1 MDSGIDKKIEGKRLL
16 IFLFLS
22 FGLTWIIFAA
32 AIMKGMKWDGSDY
45 AMEQFVGL
53 GMLMPFGANLLT
65 RMITKEGFP
74 LTGKDSLMLGIR
86 FSHKMWKYYLFA
98 LLIPWICI
106 GLGNVLTLLVCSKAY
121 DKELLQTAGLDKGI
135 TYVYPLIAISSAA
148 ILSFAALG
156 EEEGWRGYMM
166 PKLIYL
172 LGMKKALIAGGVIWG
187 LWHAPLT
194 CIGHNFGTGYP
205 GFPYVGI
212 LLMCVMCTL
221 MGILLTFV
229 TVRTNSIWPAA
240 IMHAVNNASPSI
252 LRFYIND
259 EVLEGNLPNPILR
272 FVFMWIPLVIIDGII
287 LYGMMKTKDSTDS
300 DPHSLPVKND
310 DK

>member
-65 RMITKEGFP
+65 RMITKEGFS

-98 LLIPWICI
+98 LLIPWIYI
-106 GLGNVLTLLVCSKAY
+106 ELGNVLKLLVCSKAY
-121 DKELLQTAGLDKGI
+121 DRELLQTAGLDKGI
-135 TYVYPLIAISSAA
+135 TFAYPLIAISSAA

-166 PKLIYL
+166 PKLIHL

-259 EVLEGNLPNPILR
+259 EVLEGNLPNPILS

>member
-106 GLGNVLTLLVCSKAY
+106 ELGNVLTLLVCSKAY

>member
-86 FSHKMWKYYLFA
+86 FNHKMWKYYLFA

-106 GLGNVLTLLVCSKAY
+106 ELGNVLTLLVCSKAY

-135 TYVYPLIAISSAA
+135 TYVYPLIAISSSA

-166 PKLIYL
+166 PKLIHL

-194 CIGHNFGTGYP
+194 FIGHNFGTGYP

-259 EVLEGNLPNPILR
+259 EVLEGNLPNPILS
-272 FVFMWIPLVIIDGII
+272 FVFMWIPLAIIDGII
-287 LYGMMKTKDSTDS
+287 LYRMKKNRDFTDS

>member
-16 IFLFLS
+16 VFLFLS

-86 FSHKMWKYYLFA
+86 FNHKMWKYYLFA

-106 GLGNVLTLLVCSKAY
+106 ELGNVLTLLVCSKAY

-135 TYVYPLIAISSAA
+135 TYAYPLIAISSAA

-166 PKLIYL
+166 PKLIHL
-172 LGMKKALIAGGVIWG
+172 WGMKKALIAGGVIWG

-259 EVLEGNLPNPILR
+259 EVLEGNLPNPILS
-272 FVFMWIPLVIIDGII
+272 FVFMWIPLAIIDGII

-300 DPHSLPVKND
+300 GPHSLPVKND
-310 DK
+310 DR

>member
-74 LTGKDSLMLGIR
+74 LIGKDSLMLGIR
-86 FSHKMWKYYLFA
+86 FNHKMWKYYLFA

-106 GLGNVLTLLVCSKAY
+106 ELGNVLKLLVCSKAY

-135 TYVYPLIAISSAA
+135 TYAYPLIAISSAA

-166 PKLIYL
+166 PKLIHL

-259 EVLEGNLPNPILR
+259 EVLEGNLPNPILS
-272 FVFMWIPLVIIDGII
+272 FVFMWIPLAIIDGII
-287 LYGMMKTKDSTDS
+287 LYRMKKNRDFTYS